1 MLAFFVKHKRTWS
14 QELLAGVTSGSYL
27 FLELLLFSSLINQDI
42 IVLALI
48 LGVILILGSG
58 FATAKGM
65 LLGLSRTTLLF
76 FVFYSSYYPTA
87 HIPVIVILSGF
98 LQFLIGQAKFGKF
111 IRLVPRSVYLGFL
124 NGVSV
129 LLLLYIIKA
138 YVEVDVL
145 DYVVELIFLV
155 STVFAI
161 LWFPKYAKG
170 FPVILAVMIAYFF
183 LVMFQDQLPLVF
195 YGKNNLS
202 VPSIDMFWRSYNF
215 NIIDFVELILPC
227 SVLLAIMNLI
237 ESLMGVMFIEELTGQ
252 RASGNQESRLLGF
265 SNMISGVLSC
275 LPFVTSVT
283 ASTVNIKSGG
293 KGRLSIFTAGFVLL
307 VLGYLTY
314 FEIFTF
320 VPLVLLMA
328 IQFTVF
334 LGVFRWTGI
343 SYFDK
348 IPLRDTVT
356 VVLVSGL
363 TILTELPTVVVLL
376 GVIISALGF
385 AWDSA
390 VQIRVVSSIDKKGIK
405 TYSVR
410 GLLFFASFNHF
421 LDKFA
426 FDSDKNQVIVDFE
439 SARIVDHS
447 GIEAIHVLIDYF
459 RANDVSV
466 VLKSL
471 SRDSRFLLTKTPL
484 GEGVFLE
491 ENANDPDYKIVT
503 DRVIK

>member
-1 MLAFFVKHKRTWS
+1 
-14 QELLAGVTSGSYL
+14 
-27 FLELLLFSSLINQDI
+27 
-42 IVLALI
+42 
-48 LGVILILGSG
+48 
-58 FATAKGM
+58 
-65 LLGLSRTTLLF
+65 
-76 FVFYSSYYPTA
+76 
-87 HIPVIVILSGF
+87 
-98 LQFLIGQAKFGKF
+98 
-111 IRLVPRSVYLGFL
+111 
-124 NGVSV
+124 
-129 LLLLYIIKA
+129 
-138 YVEVDVL
+138 
-145 DYVVELIFLV
+145 
-155 STVFAI
+155 
-161 LWFPKYAKG
+161 
-170 FPVILAVMIAYFF
+170 
-183 LVMFQDQLPLVF
+183 
-195 YGKNNLS
+195 
-202 VPSIDMFWRSYNF
+202 
-215 NIIDFVELILPC
+215 
-227 SVLLAIMNLI
+227 
-237 ESLMGVMFIEELTGQ
+237 MFIEELTGQ

-265 SNMISGVLSC
+265 SNMISGFLSC
-275 LPFVTSVT
+275 LPVVTSVT
-283 ASTVNIKSGG
+283 ASSVNIKSGG
-293 KGRLSIFTAGFVLL
+293 KGRLSVFVAGIVLII
-307 VLGYLTY
+307 LGCLTY
-314 FEIFTF
+314 FEMFRSI
-320 VPLVLLMA
+320 PLVLLMS
-328 IQFTVF
+328 IQFTIF

-356 VVLVSGL
+356 VILVSGL

-390 VQIRVVSSIDKKGIK
+390 VQIRVVSSVSKTGIK

-426 FDSDKNQVIVDFE
+426 FESDKIEVVVDFG

-471 SRDSRFLLTKTPL
+471 SRDSKFLLTKTPL